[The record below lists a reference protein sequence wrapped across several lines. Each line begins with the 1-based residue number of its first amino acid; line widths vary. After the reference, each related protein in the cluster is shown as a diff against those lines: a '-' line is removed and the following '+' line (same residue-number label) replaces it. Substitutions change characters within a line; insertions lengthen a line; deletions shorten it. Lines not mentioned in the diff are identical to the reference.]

1 MLFELIFPD
10 KFTFVVNLKSFLIYM
25 AISQSR
31 YQLFVLLVMFFSFG
45 SLYAQ
50 EEELIPDPFD
60 REVEITRP
68 GDTLLLSSRPGYAE
82 YRQAL
87 ALRDR
92 FDYPGAL
99 GALRQALA
107 RDSANTV
114 WWSELAD
121 LYIAMGNSV
130 DALHAYQHA
139 LTITP
144 GHLPLKGRM
153 GRLLLTMQENRD
165 AYRVFTELRKADS
178 LNLFFNRQLAISAS
192 RLNKSGEAKQLFLK
206 VLEMNP
212 RDLGSS
218 LALATLYQQD
228 TAFVQA
234 GKILADAQEL
244 FPGNSLVELR
254 LAQNDYYLKEYAR
267 AAEGYAQYL
276 SHNDTTLNV
285 RKEYGVVLY
294 FNKEEDKALRM
305 LEPAL
310 YLTPNDPMIPFYMG
324 LSYKNLKDFE
334 AAQQYL
340 KLAEELSMPWYLPV
354 IHRTMAQVHGLC
366 REFPKAIASYRKVL
380 ELDPA
385 DYEVLFEMATT
396 YEEFEPDKSVAYQY
410 YRKYLEK
417 AGNDALNEAYARN
430 RMAKIREALF
440 FDNRGQNLVLPD

>member
-1 MLFELIFPD
+1 MGFI
-10 KFTFVVNLKSFLIYM
+10 
-25 AISQSR
+25 Q
-31 YQLFVLLVMFFSFG
+31 
-45 SLYAQ
+45 AQ
-50 EEELIPDPFD
+50 EDELMSDPFD
-60 REVEITRP
+60 RQLEIARRS
-68 GDTLLLSSRPGYAE
+68 DTLLLSSRPGYAE

-87 ALRDR
+87 ALREG

-99 GALRQALA
+99 AALQQALV
-107 RDSANTV
+107 RDSSNTV
-114 WWSELAD
+114 WWSEVAD
-121 LYIAMGNSV
+121 LCIAMGNSV
-130 DALHAYQHA
+130 DALFAFRHA

-153 GRLLLTMQENRD
+153 GRLLLTMQENRE

-234 GKILADAQEL
+234 ERILAGAKEL
-244 FPGNSLVELR
+244 FPGNSLLELR

-294 FNKEEDKALRM
+294 FNKEEDKALRI

-310 YLTPNDPMIPFYMG
+310 YLAPNDPMIPFYMG
-324 LSYKNLKDFE
+324 LGTKNLKDFE
-334 AAQQYL
+334 AAKQYL
-340 KLAEELSMPWYLPV
+340 QLAEELSMPWYLPA

-366 REFPKAIASYRKVL
+366 REFPQAIAAYRKVL
-380 ELDPA
+380 ELDPS
-385 DYEVLFEMATT
+385 DSEVFFEMATT
-396 YEEFEPDKSVAYQY
+396 YEEFESDKTVAFQY
-410 YRKYLEK
+410 YRKYLEN
-417 AGNDALNEAYARN
+417 AGKGALNEAYARN

-440 FDNRGQNLVLPD
+440 FDNRGQNLILPE

>member
-1 MLFELIFPD
+1 M
-10 KFTFVVNLKSFLIYM
+10 
-25 AISQSR
+25 
-31 YQLFVLLVMFFSFG
+31 
-45 SLYAQ
+45 
-50 EEELIPDPFD
+50 PDPFD
-60 REVEITRP
+60 RQVEIARRS
-68 GDTLLLSSRPGYAE
+68 DTLLLSSRPGYVE
-82 YRQAL
+82 YLQAL
-87 ALRDR
+87 DLREG

-99 GALRQALA
+99 AALRQALV

-121 LYIAMGNSV
+121 LHIAMGNSV
-130 DALHAYQHA
+130 DALHAFRHA

-153 GRLLLTMQENRD
+153 GKLLLTMQENRE
-165 AYRVFTELRKADS
+165 AYRVFTELRQADS

-218 LALATLYQQD
+218 LALATLFQQD
-228 TAFVQA
+228 TAFAQA
-234 GKILADAQEL
+234 GKILAGAKEL
-244 FPGNSLVELR
+244 FPGNSLLELR

-294 FNKEEDKALRM
+294 FNKEEDKALLM

-310 YLTPNDPMIPFYMG
+310 YLAPNDPMIPFYMG
-324 LSYKNLKDFE
+324 LSAKNLKDFE
-334 AAQQYL
+334 SAKQYL
-340 KLAEELSMPWYLPV
+340 KLAEELSMPWYLPS

-366 REFPKAIASYRKVL
+366 REFPEAIASYRKVL
-380 ELDPA
+380 ELDPT
-385 DYEVLFEMATT
+385 DTEVFFEMATT
-396 YEEFEPDKSVAYQY
+396 YEEFESDKTVAFQY
-410 YRKYLEK
+410 YRKYLEN
-417 AGNDALNEAYARN
+417 AGRGALNEAYARN

-440 FDNRGQNLVLPD
+440 FDNRGQDLILPE

>member
-1 MLFELIFPD
+1 MRSKYRFI
-10 KFTFVVNLKSFLIYM
+10 I
-25 AISQSR
+25 A
-31 YQLFVLLVMFFSFG
+31 LLMSLSFG
-45 SLYAQ
+45 FLQAQ
-50 EEELIPDPFD
+50 EEELMPDSFD
-60 REVEITRP
+60 RQVEIARRS
-68 GDTLLLSSRPGYAE
+68 DTLLLSSRPGYGE

-87 ALRDR
+87 DLRDR

-99 GALRQALA
+99 SALRQALV
-107 RDSANTV
+107 RDSTNTV

-130 DALHAYQHA
+130 DALHAYRHA

-153 GRLLLTMQENRD
+153 GRLLLTMQENRE
-165 AYRVFTELRKADS
+165 AYRVFTELRQADS

-234 GKILADAQEL
+234 RKILAGAQEL
-244 FPGNSLVELR
+244 FPGNSLLELR

-267 AAEGYAQYL
+267 AEEGYAQYL

-294 FNKEEDKALRM
+294 FNKEEEKALLM
-305 LEPAL
+305 LEPLL
-310 YLTPNDPMIPFYMG
+310 YLAPNDPMIPFYMG
-324 LSYKNLKDFE
+324 LSAKNLKDFNSSK
-334 AAQQYL
+334 QYL
-340 KLAEELSMPWYLPV
+340 KLAEELSMPWYLPS

-366 REFPKAIASYRKVL
+366 REFSEAIASYQKLL
-380 ELDPA
+380 ELDPT
-385 DYEVLFEMATT
+385 DSEVFFEMATT
-396 YEEFEPDKSVAYQY
+396 YEEFESDKTVAFQY
-410 YRKYLEK
+410 YRKYLEN
-417 AGNDALNEAYARN
+417 AGRGALNEAYARS

-440 FDNRGQNLVLPD
+440 FDNRGQNLILPE